1 MQFKVIHGHAVNQ
14 TFFFLLCMVIFE
26 YFPQNQADWGLNSG
40 KPTLYTIK
48 KNALHQFTPRLCL
61 FVSNYGS
68 PTNIYESVT

>member
-1 MQFKVIHGHAVNQ
+1 MQFKVIYGHAVNQ

-48 KNALHQFTPRLCL
+48 KMLYTSLHHDYAYLCQTMALPQ
-61 FVSNYGS
+61 
-68 PTNIYESVT
+68 IYMNQ